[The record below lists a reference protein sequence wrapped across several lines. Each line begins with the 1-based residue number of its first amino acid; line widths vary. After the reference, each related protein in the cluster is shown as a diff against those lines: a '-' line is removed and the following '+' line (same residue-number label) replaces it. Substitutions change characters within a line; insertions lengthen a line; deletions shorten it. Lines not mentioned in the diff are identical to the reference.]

1 MAAEQKELRQL
12 TRSDLLDFL
21 DACALGRNME
31 RAKLIN
37 KILLQWAEVEAH
49 KTTVLVRAARDNPL
63 LSESNG
69 STSGWGDLN

>member
-1 MAAEQKELRQL
+1 
-12 TRSDLLDFL
+12 
-21 DACALGRNME
+21 ME